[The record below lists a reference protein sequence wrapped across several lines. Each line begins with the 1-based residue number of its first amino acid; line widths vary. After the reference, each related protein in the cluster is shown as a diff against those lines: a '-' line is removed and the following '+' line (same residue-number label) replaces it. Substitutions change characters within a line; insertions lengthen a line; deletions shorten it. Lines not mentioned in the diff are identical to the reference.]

1 MEETYDDYLKRE
13 GEIAKPKFTNN
24 QFIIGGLIILVLILG
39 VYIYSENSQTDIELA
54 RNESYAL
61 GFNQGVEQW
70 NSAVI
75 YEVNNNGVI
84 PYWFN
89 GSYYELPITQG
100 VQND

>member
-1 MEETYDDYLKRE
+1 MERT
-13 GEIAKPKFTNN
+13 T
-24 QFIIGGLIILVLILG
+24 IILIITITLLVGAGLYIVIDKIDILG
-39 VYIYSENSQTDIELA
+39 IEKI

-75 YEVNNNGVI
+75 YQVNTEGKI

-89 GSYYELPITQG
+89 GSYFQLNIAQLCEQ
-100 VQND
+100 